1 MRQHGRRLRLLAVIL
16 GLSLVAAACG
26 DDDDAETAPEGDTTA
41 PEEDTGGGAELE
53 NLVSDGVLTVGTELP
68 APPFWIGD
76 DYDSIEGGFEVD
88 LSRAIAERLG
98 LDDVE
103 FVEMPFAGLVAGQEC
118 PCDIDFSQ
126 VTITDER
133 AEVVDFTEPYFDAD
147 QGVLAAPGVTVETAE
162 EAKAIQWGAQIN
174 TTGAD
179 FVTNTIQPD
188 SELQVY
194 NTTVDAFTA
203 LTAGQIDA
211 VLLDVPIVL
220 GAVNE
225 GQVGEAQVIAQFK
238 TGEQYGGVV
247 AKDSPN
253 TAVFDEV
260 IVELKDEGVIGDL
273 LEEYFGADPGEI
285 PVIDI

>member
-1 MRQHGRRLRLLAVIL
+1 VIRQHGRWLRLLAIFI

-26 DDDDAETAPEGDTTA
+26 DDDDDTTTPDETTA
-41 PEEDTGGGAELE
+41 PGEEGAGAAELD
-53 NLVSDGVLTVGTELP
+53 LVTDGVLTVGTELP

-88 LSRAIAERLG
+88 LARAIADNLG
-98 LDDVE
+98 IDEVE

-133 AEVVDFTEPYFDAD
+133 AQVVDFTEPYFDAN
-147 QGVLAAPGVTVETAE
+147 QGVLAAPGVTVESAE
-162 EAKAIQWGAQIN
+162 DAKAIQWGAQIN
-174 TTGAD
+174 TTGAT
-179 FVTNTIQPD
+179 FVLDTIQPD
-188 SELQVY
+188 SELQVF

-211 VLLDVPIVL
+211 VMLDVPIVL
-220 GAVNE
+220 GAVDE
-225 GQVGEAQVIAQFK
+225 GQVGDAQVIGQFE
-238 TGEQYGGVV
+238 TGEQYGAVL

-260 IVELKDEGVIGDL
+260 IVELRDDGTIDGL
-273 LEEYFGADPGEI
+273 LEEYFPEQVDV